1 MDAPIAGPSAGVANP
16 PPPRGDL
23 VDDIRRFY
31 HNGDGSVTL
40 VLADGRQRV
49 LQNPVGEAGEGDGPP
64 LLAPVESVESE
75 PEKNRHRSNTSGG
88 LLGKSETRNKDD
100 RGGQDA

>member
-1 MDAPIAGPSAGVANP
+1 MDAPTAGPSAGATNP

-23 VDDIRRFY
+23 VDDVRRFY

-40 VLADGRQRV
+40 VLTDGCQRV

-64 LLAPVESVESE
+64 LLAPAEGVESE
-75 PEKNRHRSNTSGG
+75 PEKNRQKPNTSGG
-88 LLGKSETRNKDD
+88 LPGESGTRNKDD